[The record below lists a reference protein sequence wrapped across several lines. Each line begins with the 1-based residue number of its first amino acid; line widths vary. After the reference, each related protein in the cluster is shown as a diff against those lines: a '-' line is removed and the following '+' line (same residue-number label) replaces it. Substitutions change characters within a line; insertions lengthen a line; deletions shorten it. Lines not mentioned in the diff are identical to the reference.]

1 MAFFSHALLH
11 DITNAREAADK
22 PSLLMRVFIAMIES
36 RRRQAD
42 REIARFVLLNG
53 GKLTDSVELQI
64 EQRFLPGSRGF
75 WL

>member
-11 DITNAREAADK
+11 DITNAREADK
-22 PSLLMRVFIAMIES
+22 PSLLMRLFTAMIES

-53 GKLTDSVELQI
+53 GNLTDSVELEI
-64 EQRFLPGSRGF
+64 ERRFLPSSRGF